1 MMKTIQSVFATA
13 ALTCLLSACG
23 GGGGDTAEPSLASRY
38 SAVGSYPITDCV
50 KDNRTGLIWEGKATS
65 GQRYSVNGYTNYDS
79 TTDLQFWTGVGR
91 VAATPS
97 DLEAAT
103 NAIGYKQVVNAI
115 GLCGY
120 RDWRLPTVDELKGLI
135 VSGVTP
141 SIDSSWFP
149 NTISAFYWTS
159 SPYVDDVRYA
169 WGVNFFTG
177 TVGFNLR
184 NYTLLVR
191 LVR

>member
-23 GGGGDTAEPSLASRY
+23 GGGGDTADPSLASRY

-50 KDNRTGLIWEGKATS
+50 KP
-65 GQRYSVNGYTNYDS
+65 VV
-79 TTDLQFWTGVGR
+79 TTTYVLT
-91 VAATPS
+91 
-97 DLEAAT
+97 AT